1 MVLVR
6 EEVLRRGEYLAL
18 AVAQRMR
25 TGAGMRQRHHDP
37 QREKDKNNI
46 LVYLCNSPVLL
57 VRINYNTR

>member
-37 QREKDKNNI
+37 QREKDRKTISWYIVAI
-46 LVYLCNSPVLL
+46 LQCYL
-57 VRINYNTR
+57 